1 MIMQYHAYVQI
12 SFEQSPRRR
21 WTERDSGDPK
31 SPALGRSRAGSE
43 LSICS
48 NSSAR
53 AMQDFLAYGIGSN
66 GGSLT
71 AGLSE
76 TPVKIYKE
84 WASTVKSK
92 GFPHFF
98 WLWDEKGGRN
108 DRITTGWK
116 GNRNILEHSEEGKG
130 A

>member
-1 MIMQYHAYVQI
+1 MQI
-12 SFEQSPRRR
+12 SFEQVDLNSPRGR
-21 WTERDSGDPK
+21 WTERDSGLDQK
-31 SPALGRSRAGSE
+31 SSALGRSRAGSE

-76 TPVKIYKE
+76 SPVKIYKE

-98 WLWDEKGGRN
+98 WLWDEHKGGRN